1 MSIPVPGSRP
11 SRPSRPRIRANEL
24 LGTSQRSH
32 TTAPSRVRTRLNPV
46 LRFTRALRKGNT
58 ELSEANESN
67 VIEMRKVLLLLLA
80 VASLATAGAAA
91 DRANP
96 AAAASQTVTI
106 SKTGFKP
113 TSVSITIGDTVVFSN
128 IDTVAHTVEFKPTT
142 GIHCTAALPLTL
154 QAAKS
159 ASCTFAN
166 TGKFNFS
173 DPAGKGKNFRGTVTV
188 AKAPAASITAT
199 PATLV
204 YGRKVTL
211 AGKLASGQAG
221 QSLQLLAQQCGAATS
236 SPLATV
242 TTTTGGA
249 YTYQATPLMQTGYT
263 VKFKN
268 STSSAATV
276 KVQPGLKLSK
286 VGRHRYALRVLAAQS
301 FAGKS
306 ATFQRYRSTLKR
318 WVKVKR
324 VLLKANTTGVAP
336 TVISSAKFRSS
347 LRAKLRVRVVL
358 GQAQVGTCYLAGRSN
373 TIRS

>member
-1 MSIPVPGSRP
+1 
-11 SRPSRPRIRANEL
+11 
-24 LGTSQRSH
+24 
-32 TTAPSRVRTRLNPV
+32 
-46 LRFTRALRKGNT
+46 
-58 ELSEANESN
+58 
-67 VIEMRKVLLLLLA
+67 VIEMRKVLLLLA
-80 VASLATAGAAA
+80 VASLASAGAAA
-91 DRANP
+91 DRAHP

-106 SKTGFKP
+106 SKTGYKP
-113 TSVSITIGDTVVFSN
+113 TSVSIALGDTVVFSN
-128 IDTVAHTVEFKPTT
+128 TDTAAHTVEFKTTT
-142 GIHCTAALPLTL
+142 GIHCTAALPLAIQPGKT
-154 QAAKS
+154 
-159 ASCTFAN
+159 ASCTFSSD
-166 TGKFNFS
+166 GKFNFS
-173 DPAGKGKNFRGTVTV
+173 DPAGNGKNFRGTVTV
-188 AKAPAASITAT
+188 AKAPAASIAAT

-204 YGRKVTL
+204 YGRKATL
-211 AGKLASGQAG
+211 TGKLGSGQAG

-286 VGRHRYALRVLAAQS
+286 VGRHRYALRVSAAQS

-306 ATFQRYRSTLKR
+306 ATFQRYRSTIKR
-318 WVKVKR
+318 WVNVKR
-324 VLLKANTTGVAP
+324 VVLKANTTGVAP
-336 TVISSAKFRSS
+336 TVISSATFRSG

>member
-1 MSIPVPGSRP
+1 
-11 SRPSRPRIRANEL
+11 
-24 LGTSQRSH
+24 
-32 TTAPSRVRTRLNPV
+32 
-46 LRFTRALRKGNT
+46 
-58 ELSEANESN
+58 
-67 VIEMRKVLLLLLA
+67 VIEMRKVLLLLA
-80 VASLATAGAAA
+80 VASLSTAGAAA
-91 DRANP
+91 DRAHP

-106 SKTGFKP
+106 SKTGYKP
-113 TSVSITIGDTVVFSN
+113 TSVSIALGDTVVFSN
-128 IDTVAHTVEFKPTT
+128 TDTAAHTVEFKTTT
-142 GIHCTAALPLTL
+142 GIHCTAALPLAIQPGKT
-154 QAAKS
+154 
-159 ASCTFAN
+159 ASCTFSSD
-166 TGKFNFS
+166 GKFNFS
-173 DPAGKGKNFRGTVTV
+173 DPAGKGNNFRGTVTV
-188 AKAPAASITAT
+188 AKAPAASIAAT

-204 YGRKVTL
+204 YGRKATL
-211 AGKLASGQAG
+211 TGKLGSAQTG

-286 VGRHRYALRVLAAQS
+286 VGRHRYALRVSSAQS

-318 WVKVKR
+318 WVNVKR
-324 VLLKANTTGVAP
+324 VVLKANTTGVAP
-336 TVISSAKFRSS
+336 TVLSSATFRSG

-358 GQAQVGTCYLAGRSN
+358 VQAQVGTCYLAGRSN